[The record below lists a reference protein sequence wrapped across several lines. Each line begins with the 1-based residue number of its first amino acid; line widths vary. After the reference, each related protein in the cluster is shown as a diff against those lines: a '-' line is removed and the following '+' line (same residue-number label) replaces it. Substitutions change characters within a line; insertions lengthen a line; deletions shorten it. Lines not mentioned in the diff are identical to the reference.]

1 MLDVFRPCVLPKGD
15 ISMPRPMSFDRVC
28 CPKVMFACHVGVVRP
43 FVLPKED
50 DGMPRPTSSD
60 HVFCPK
66 AMMACHALHRPT
78 VSANPKAIM
87 YATPDVVQPCLPV

>member
-15 ISMPRPMSFDRVC
+15 AGIPRLTSFDRVS

-50 DGMPRPTSSD
+50 DNMPRPTSSD
-60 HVFCPK
+60 YVCCPREV
-66 AMMACHALHRPT
+66 MACHARRRLT
-78 VSANPKAIM
+78 VCAA
-87 YATPDVVQPCLPV
+87 QRR

>member
-15 ISMPRPMSFDRVC
+15 ISMPRPMSFNRVC

-50 DGMPRPTSSD
+50 DGMPRPTSVD
-60 HVFCPK
+60 RVLFPK
-66 AMMACHALHRPT
+66 VVMACRARRRST
-78 VSANPKAIM
+78 MCA
-87 YATPDVVQPCLPV
+87 VQRR

>member
-28 CPKVMFACHVGVVRP
+28 CPKVMFTCHVGVVRP

-60 HVFCPK
+60 HVCCRK
-66 AMMACHALHRPT
+66 EVMACHARRSLT
-78 VSANPKAIM
+78 IC
-87 YATPDVVQPCLPV
+87 ATQRR